1 VLRIASP
8 ETMRRWSRE
17 QRRASRT
24 IALVPTM
31 GYLHEGHLRLI
42 DRARESADVVVVSV
56 FVNPTQFGPGEDFLS
71 YPRDLERDSRL
82 IEQRGGDCLFVPATE
97 DVYPSD
103 PQVSLTPGKL
113 AAHLCGP
120 RRPGHFE
127 GVLTIV
133 AKLFNL
139 VEPDVA
145 VFGRKDAQ
153 QARIITRMAH
163 ELNFP
168 VQIVVAP
175 TVREPDRVAM
185 SSRNSYLSPDER
197 AAAAMLPVSLDA
209 AYHEFV
215 AGTTDVTSLVAT
227 VRAVLRQ
234 ETLIEI
240 EYVEAVEPELLAPA
254 QVADSE
260 TILALAVRIGR
271 ARLIDNILLGE
282 GVDSDEIVA
291 G

>member
-1 VLRIASP
+1 MLRIASP
-8 ETMRRWSRE
+8 EAMRRWSRE
-17 QRRASRT
+17 QRRAGRT
-24 IALVPTM
+24 IGLVPTM

-71 YPRDLERDSRL
+71 YPRDLERDSQL
-82 IEQRGGDCLFVPATE
+82 IGQRGGDCLFVPATE
-97 DVYPSD
+97 DVYPFN
-103 PQVSLTPGKL
+103 PQVGLTPGEL

-139 VEPDVA
+139 VEPDIA

-163 ELNFP
+163 ELDFP

-209 AYHEFV
+209 AHREFV

-234 ETLIEI
+234 EPLIEI
-240 EYVEAVEPELLAPA
+240 EYVEAVEPELLAPV
-254 QVADSE
+254 QVADSR

>member
-1 VLRIASP
+1 MLRIASP
-8 ETMRRWSRE
+8 EAMRRWSRE
-17 QRRASRT
+17 QRRAGRT
-24 IALVPTM
+24 IGLVPTM

-71 YPRDLERDSRL
+71 YPRDLERDSQL
-82 IEQRGGDCLFVPATE
+82 IGQRGGDCLFVPATE
-97 DVYPSD
+97 DVYPFN
-103 PQVSLTPGKL
+103 PQVSLTPGEL

-139 VEPDVA
+139 VEPDIA

-163 ELNFP
+163 ELDFP
-168 VQIVVAP
+168 VEIVVVP

-209 AYHEFV
+209 AHREFV

-234 ETLIEI
+234 EPLIEI
-240 EYVEAVEPELLAPA
+240 EYVEAVEPQFLAPV
-254 QVADSE
+254 QVADPR